1 MPAAAAC
8 KASAIVQE
16 VHEPQLP
23 SPTTATSLRARNAAY
38 SSAARRPSSPV
49 RPQLRQNSTSAPS
62 ARRPSAQ
69 MSATQSQ
76 ERQSMSIRTPTRLP
90 CSDPASGPG
99 AAMSSARLAVGSN
112 TIAVAICRPPHQN
125 KMHVACN
132 FVTIKPLTLGAARP
146 IPGAPEDPRS
156 AAITNHSNSLAAT
169 PVERPELLTERV
181 VERIRDAILSG
192 RLAPGARLSV
202 PELARQL
209 GVSRTPVRESL
220 LVLER
225 EGLAVQRPTSGL
237 AVIAGNAD
245 DMRDLLDLREGL
257 EAIAARRAAERMTAE
272 EVAGLNAALQEHQT
286 ALATGDLAAHVALDG
301 RFHQLIREGARNPRL
316 ERQLVQIEQQ
326 SRVLNSRLSRAAGWS
341 AKAVIRD
348 HTAIAEAIAA
358 RDPDRAEASLR
369 RHVDR
374 TRSFYAVSDA
384 NP

>member
-1 MPAAAAC
+1 
-8 KASAIVQE
+8 
-16 VHEPQLP
+16 
-23 SPTTATSLRARNAAY
+23 
-38 SSAARRPSSPV
+38 
-49 RPQLRQNSTSAPS
+49 
-62 ARRPSAQ
+62 
-69 MSATQSQ
+69 
-76 ERQSMSIRTPTRLP
+76 
-90 CSDPASGPG
+90 
-99 AAMSSARLAVGSN
+99 
-112 TIAVAICRPPHQN
+112 
-125 KMHVACN
+125 MHVACN
-132 FVTIKPLTLGAARP
+132 FVRIKPLTLGAARP